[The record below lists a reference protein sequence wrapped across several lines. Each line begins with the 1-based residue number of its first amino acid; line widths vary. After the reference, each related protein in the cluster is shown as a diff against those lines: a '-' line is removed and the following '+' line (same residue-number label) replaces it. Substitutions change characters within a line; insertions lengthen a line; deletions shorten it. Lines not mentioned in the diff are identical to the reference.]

1 MRVGLTACASCF
13 AGQSTT
19 SFSERGFKLL
29 LVAWREG
36 IALLIGA
43 VSCFWQG
50 GTTARDHPPVV
61 PLWRHYSRQ
70 GSGFNSPWRDGGGTT
85 PLGAPAVV
93 KLLILLPS
101 VGCGEQPH
109 RPPRDPHR
117 ATHPR
122 TRIHCPRVPVPCF
135 PADFLF
141 VPFVFGRRRTLE
153 RVAFLCRK
161 GAELLPASILAP
173 LALPSPPADP
183 HGGGSLEPAS
193 ADALALFAA
202 ALAALTR
209 FCSRVRAG
217 TILSEARTQRGP
229 STPLPPRRR
238 PPHRAATT
246 APGPHPLSTPLPSLI
261 SPSPP
266 ISTLTTP
273 SPLLCPRLSS
283 SQPLSTPV
291 QPRTRPHEGPHM
303 MG

>member
-1 MRVGLTACASCF
+1 M
-13 AGQSTT
+13 AG
-19 SFSERGFKLL
+19 R
-29 LVAWREG
+29 R
-36 IALLIGA
+36 
-43 VSCFWQG
+43 
-50 GTTARDHPPVV
+50 RDHP
-61 PLWRHYSRQ
+61 SG
-70 GSGFNSPWRDGGGTT
+70 GSCRRE
-85 PLGAPAVV
+85 APR
-93 KLLILLPS
+93 LLLS

-135 PADFLF
+135 PADFPF
-141 VPFVFGRRRTLE
+141 IPFVFGRRRALE

-161 GAELLPASILAP
+161 GAELLPASIPAP

-217 TILSEARTQRGP
+217 TILSEARTQRRP
-229 STPLPPRRR
+229 ATPLPPRRR
-238 PPHRAATT
+238 PPHCAATA
-246 APGPHPLSTPLPSLI
+246 APGPHPLSIPLPSLI
-261 SPSPP
+261 SPSPS

-273 SPLLCPRLSS
+273 PPSTAHASRHPNHPPPRCNPAHGRMRALLWWGSFFVVVFSKRLRFLRVVFVEGQWWSPSVPR
-283 SQPLSTPV
+283 
-291 QPRTRPHEGPHM
+291 
-303 MG
+303 

>member
-1 MRVGLTACASCF
+1 M
-13 AGQSTT
+13 AG
-19 SFSERGFKLL
+19 R
-29 LVAWREG
+29 R
-36 IALLIGA
+36 
-43 VSCFWQG
+43 
-50 GTTARDHPPVV
+50 RDHP
-61 PLWRHYSRQ
+61 SG
-70 GSGFNSPWRDGGGTT
+70 GSCRRE
-85 PLGAPAVV
+85 APC
-93 KLLILLPS
+93 LLLS

-122 TRIHCPRVPVPCF
+122 TRIDCPRVPVPCF
-135 PADFLF
+135 PADFPF
-141 VPFVFGRRRTLE
+141 IPFVFGRRRALE

-161 GAELLPASILAP
+161 GAELLPASIPAP

-229 STPLPPRRR
+229 ATPLPPRRR
-238 PPHRAATT
+238 PPHRAATA

-291 QPRTRPHEGPHM
+291 QPRTRPHEGPLM